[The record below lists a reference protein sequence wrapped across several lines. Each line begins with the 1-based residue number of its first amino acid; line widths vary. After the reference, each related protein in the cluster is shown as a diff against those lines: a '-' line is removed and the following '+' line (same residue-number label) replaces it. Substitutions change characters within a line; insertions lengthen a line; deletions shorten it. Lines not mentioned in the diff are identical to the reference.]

1 MKKLNE
7 FEGDAGFELVANI
20 LPCIEAIV
28 QNPEVKTARSKSLAS
43 FVSAML
49 KSNKE
54 AVKGILAALNETPVD
69 EYKVTAASIF
79 ADTFAMLND
88 ESLMGLFGLQ
98 RRTPASSGSASEN
111 IEAPEQ

>member
-1 MKKLNE
+1 MKKLSE

-28 QNPEVKTARSKSLAS
+28 QSQEVKAARGKSLAS

-69 EYKVTAASIF
+69 EYKVNAASIF
-79 ADTFAMLND
+79 ADTFALFED
-88 ESLMGLFGLQ
+88 DSLMGLFGLQ
-98 RRTPASSGSASEN
+98 RQTPASSGSASEN
-111 IEAPEQ
+111 TEAPEQ